1 MAKIENRTVKIW
13 IDGEAVENSAKG
25 IQAAMRQVRAAM
37 NKAEIGS
44 EEYNK
49 SLRKLQQLNGILDTH
64 KRNLKSMGNEAG
76 GVFGKL
82 KGMVGQFSMGTLVG
96 NLATKAVE
104 AVGAMIG
111 KVKELASE
119 AIDMARG
126 AEGISIA
133 FERLN
138 NPGLLDELR
147 KATHGTVADLDLMKA
162 AVKAENFGIPLKQL
176 GTYFAFA
183 QQRAKDTG
191 ESVDY
196 LVDSIV
202 TGLGRKSPMILDN
215 LGISASQLKDEMAKG
230 ADMATAV
237 GTIIEQ
243 EMSKT
248 GDYIETAADRAAQAT
263 VKVQNEQLKLGEI
276 LEPLASKGEGMWTDI
291 QVAAMKALGQIIL
304 KTVDVVNWFIEWY
317 NESQLLRAVIGAI
330 GLAFESLWHV
340 VYGVGEMVMNNF
352 KGMAKSGKAVFEMLE
367 GIAHLDGKKIQKGW
381 QAAMD
386 AGKEQMENNI
396 SAVKKIGTKIGGAYA
411 DAVNDEYNKRLKHV
425 SLDKSTALPT
435 PTIKDTGDGGG
446 GGELDKDAAKKAAAE
461 KLARELET
469 IELEHQRRLNEIKK
483 QYADGDI
490 ATKEMLNAK
499 IAALEYAKLQQMLQV
514 AGLEAEKREQVLSK
528 VRDMEVKMRDEIDK
542 QRTDMLKRG
551 EERMAQIKA
560 ELDEKEQAR
569 LESLAEKQME
579 IESTVMSGMQAF
591 STEMGALF
599 QGIFAGEEE
608 AFKNFMKNIVMTTIN
623 AIQAE
628 IQAYYAGILAQEIL
642 SKSWAGVASAAAKF
656 ALITAAFEGAKAL
669 IGSFSVGGYT
679 GTGDNGEVAG
689 LVHRNEYVVD
699 HAGTGNPALAPFLSM
714 YEQAR
719 RTGNVASLTADDV
732 RRVYGVDGAQGNG
745 QAVAYTEMMVMLDKL
760 GKTIVKLDRRLSI
773 PLKAETYVTGKGGS
787 EEATQL
793 LERMRRNVARG

>member
-1 MAKIENRTVKIW
+1 MAKVENRTVKIW

-37 NKAEIGS
+37 NNAAIGS

-82 KGMVGQFSMGTLVG
+82 KGMVGQFSVGTLVG

-304 KTVDVVNWFIEWY
+304 KTVDVVNWFIDWY
-317 NESQLLRAVIGAI
+317 NESQLLRAVIGTI

-340 VYGVGEMVMNNF
+340 VKGAGETVINNF
-352 KGMAKSGKAVFEMLE
+352 KAMAKSGKAVFEMLE
-367 GIAHLDGKKIQKGW
+367 GIANLDEKKIQKGW

-386 AGKEQMENNI
+386 TGKEWLENNI
-396 SAVKKIGTKIGGAYA
+396 AAAKKIGTQIGGAYA

-435 PTIKDTGDGGG
+435 PTIKDTVDGSG

-560 ELDEKEQAR
+560 ELDEKEKAR
-569 LESLAEKQME
+569 LESLAEKQKE

-599 QGIFAGEEE
+599 QGLYAGEED

-623 AIQAE
+623 AIQAQ
-628 IQAYYAGILAQEIL
+628 IQAYYAGILAKEIL
-642 SKSWAGVASAAAKF
+642 SKSWAGVASAAAQF

-689 LVHRNEYVVD
+689 FVHRNEYVVD

-719 RTGNVASLTADDV
+719 RTGSVASLTADDV